1 MKFQNTYAALGHKFC
16 AHQLPT
22 IFANPRLVKF
32 NDELAADLGV
42 EFLRENAAQFLSGN
56 QIPDGCEPIAQAY
69 AGHQFGHLN
78 ILGDGRAILLGEIET
93 PNGLFDMVLKGAGR
107 TPYSRGGDGCAAL
120 GPVMR
125 EYIVSEAMNK
135 LGVPTTRALGFVLTG
150 EHIMREDILQGAVL
164 TRIAQSHIRVGTFV
178 YFAVHR
184 EFGALKQLADYVI
197 KRHYPDAQTYAHL
210 LQMICTNQAKLIAK
224 WMSIGFIHGV
234 MNTDNMAISGET
246 IDYGPCAFMDEYNP
260 SQTYSFIDKRGRYQ
274 YQNQPAIGAWNLAR
288 LAEAFLPLL
297 DENQDKAVEI
307 ANEIIAGFQNEYQK
321 CWLNEFAR
329 KIGIENPN
337 AEDADLI
344 NQFLAILHEHNLDF
358 TNSFIDL
365 GNDNLASAI
374 FGDFLYE
381 WENRV
386 NRVKARE
393 IMKQTNPQIIPRNH
407 HIAKAIEAGENG
419 DFSKMERLINAYSKP
434 FEYNESY
441 QDLYSL
447 PREIERVENTFC
459 GT

>member
-22 IFANPRLVKF
+22 PVANPRLVKF
-32 NDELAADLGV
+32 NDELASDLGV
-42 EFLRENAAQFLSGN
+42 EFLKEEAAQFLSGN

-93 PNGLFDMVLKGAGR
+93 KNGLFDMVLKGAGR
-107 TPYSRGGDGCAAL
+107 TPYSRGGDGRAAL

-125 EYIVSEAMNK
+125 EYIVSEAMHK
-135 LGVPTTRALGFVLTG
+135 LAVPTTRALGFVLTG
-150 EHIMREDILQGAVL
+150 ENIMREEILQGAVL
-164 TRIAQSHIRVGTFV
+164 TRIAKSHIRVGTFV
-178 YFAVHR
+178 YFSVHR

-197 KRHYPDAQTYAHL
+197 KRHYPSAQNYAQL
-210 LQMICTNQAKLIAK
+210 LEMICSNQAKLIAK

-246 IDYGPCAFMDEYNP
+246 IDYGPCAFMDEFNP
-260 SQTYSFIDKRGRYQ
+260 SQVYSFIDKRGRYQ

-288 LAEAFLPLL
+288 LAETFLPLL
-297 DENQDKAVEI
+297 DENQERAVEI
-307 ANEIIAGFQNEYQK
+307 ANEIISDFQNEYQNQ
-321 CWLNEFAR
+321 WLYEFAL
-329 KIGIENPN
+329 KLGIENPK
-337 AEDADLI
+337 AEDGDLI
-344 NQFLAILHEHNLDF
+344 NRFLAILSEHNLDF

-365 GNDNLASAI
+365 GNNNLPSEI
-374 FGDFLYE
+374 FGDFLMKR
-381 WENRV
+381 ENRV
-386 NRVKARE
+386 NPIKARE
-393 IMKQTNPQIIPRNH
+393 IMKKINPQIIPRNH
-407 HIAKAIEAGENG
+407 HVAKAIEAGENG
-419 DFSKMERLINAYSKP
+419 DFSIMERLIKAYSEP
-434 FEYNESY
+434 YEFNEDY
-441 QDLYSL
+441 KDLYIP